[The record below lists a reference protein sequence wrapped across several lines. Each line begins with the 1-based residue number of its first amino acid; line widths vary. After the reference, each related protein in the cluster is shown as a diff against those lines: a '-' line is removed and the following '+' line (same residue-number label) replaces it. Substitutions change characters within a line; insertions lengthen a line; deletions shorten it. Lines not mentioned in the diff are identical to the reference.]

1 MLSYNNWT
9 GIAYVMRR
17 INNIVQSVHCIFIRA
32 TYAIELITYKMIQS
46 RGDGLKALKFIRIV
60 LWNLKPNVLFQLN
73 TPWIKD
79 LISHLLYHFRLQ
91 SLPEQENSDLST

>member
-17 INNIVQSVHCIFIRA
+17 IDNIVQSVHCIFIRA

-46 RGDGLKALKFIRIV
+46 HGDGLKALKFIRIV
-60 LWNLKPNVLFQLN
+60 L
-73 TPWIKD
+73 
-79 LISHLLYHFRLQ
+79 
-91 SLPEQENSDLST
+91 